1 MKKILKKTKKSKE
14 ATSYWISFSDLM
26 SGTLIVFILLFIFKL
41 IDSQETMDQK
51 EALIKQSMQD
61 KQQMIEEMTDTRKE
75 IIKKLEEEFK
85 KESMD
90 MQIDAK
96 TGAITLSDSILFDFG
111 KSELKVEG
119 RLFLRRFMPKYINTL
134 MEDENI
140 KANISQIIIE
150 GHTDNEGQVD
160 NDKSFIYNLRLSQDR
175 AFSVSEFIIS
185 EDLNGNYKSDLKG
198 SITANGR
205 SYSSPVLNSDGSV
218 NNEKSRRVEIKFRLK
233 EEEALQKIQEELE
246 KDKAELEY

>member
-1 MKKILKKTKKSKE
+1 MRKVFRKKKKSKE

-41 IDSQETMDQK
+41 IDNQETMKQK
-51 EALIKQSMQD
+51 EELIRQSMQD
-61 KQQMIEEMTDTRKE
+61 KQLMIEQMTDTRQE
-75 IIKKLEEEFK
+75 IIRKLEEEFK

-111 KSELKVEG
+111 KSELKPEG
-119 RLFLRRFMPKYINTL
+119 RVFLRTFMPKYIKNL

-140 KANISQIIIE
+140 KENVSQIIIE
-150 GHTDNEGQVD
+150 GHTDNEGQASND
-160 NDKSFIYNLRLSQDR
+160 NSFIYNLRLSQDR

-185 EDLNGNYKSDLKG
+185 EGLNTNYKNDLKG
-198 SITANGR
+198 VITANGR
-205 SYSSPVLNSDGSV
+205 SYSSPVLNSDGSI

-233 EEEALQKIQEELE
+233 EEETLQKIQEELE
-246 KDKAELEY
+246 RGKLELED